1 MNTQEI
7 LERDWAMD
15 TEAAVHLR
23 SQLDPREVAILK
35 SFVETLS
42 EDARSSRD
50 SNRERIAEVFAG
62 IGSMAVFGP
71 CSLDAN
77 VNFEPLHQLV
87 DDMSQTH
94 TNSVI
99 AERGNAFKPR
109 TGPNWRG
116 AGASVMPTERKAVF
130 DFFIDAAERGIPVIT
145 EITDSPQL
153 GELAPFLSGQ
163 WIGARDVG
171 SSSLRHSFRG
181 IKLPSAIKNGI
192 SGGSADVENAIHTIL
207 GNTHQSSGSGF
218 WLGSIASSLTSRGIP
233 TGILPAGTGNPNVA
247 VFARGLELPED
258 MRLRAKKEMAIKHLS
273 EMCIAAVEIDCA
285 VLIDATHSLAPM
297 FGISPKD
304 PQRLLGV
311 LDELGQLIESNEILA
326 ADRIRGFVGEVGPE
340 IGRTDPNL
348 VLTESNTKKLKQSA
362 GELLNIINARPR
374 IQKVQPRERK

>member
-1 MNTQEI
+1 METQEI

-15 TEAAVHLR
+15 TEAAALLR
-23 SQLDPREVAILK
+23 SQLDPREVAAVK
-35 SFVETLS
+35 GFVEILS
-42 EDARSSRD
+42 GDARVVRD
-50 SNRERIAEVFAG
+50 SNRKRIADVFAG
-62 IGSMAVFGP
+62 IGSMAVLGP

-77 VNFEPLHQLV
+77 VDFEPLHQVVSEL
-87 DDMSQTH
+87 SQTH
-94 TNSVI
+94 PNSVI

-116 AGASVMPTERKAVF
+116 PGASVVPAERKAVF
-130 DFFIDAAERGIPVIT
+130 DFLAEAVERGIPVIA

-153 GELAPFLSGQ
+153 GEVAPFLSGQ

-181 IKLPSAIKNGI
+181 IKLPSAIKNGLT
-192 SGGSADVENAIHTIL
+192 SGATDVTNAIQTIM

-218 WLGSIASSLTSRGIP
+218 WLGSIASTPTSRGIP
-233 TGILPAGTGNPNVA
+233 TGILPASTGNPNVA

-258 MRLRAKKEMAIKHLS
+258 MRLPARREMAIRHLS
-273 EMCIAAVEIDCA
+273 EMCITAVNVDCA
-285 VLIDATHSLAPM
+285 VLIDTTHSLAPM
-297 FGISPKD
+297 FGIDQKD

-311 LDELGQLIESNEILA
+311 IDELGQLIESNEILA

-348 VLTESNTKKLKQSA
+348 VLTESNTRKLKQST
-362 GELLNIINARPR
+362 GELLKIIDARPCV
-374 IQKVQPRERK
+374 QKIQPRERT